1 MQKNNI
7 QFWYHPIM
15 GGTGLQSLLESLYP
29 NSFKLYTDGSDVDS
43 SVQNIITFF
52 WETHSAINLEAK
64 TNKPEFFELVSKLND
79 KGFYFLA
86 DYTTE
91 ANNNVDLDR
100 VEFLSKLVEC
110 GVGLT
115 RNFALTTNDS
125 THLNLVQHQYGIHN
139 INKIHF
145 PHFLISTPLE
155 MSKYITDISDRETIK
170 PTKDFL
176 CLNRRMQSHKFNMVK
191 HIWENGE
198 LDNTHFSWVCNKMDI
213 ESIKDE
219 PIISALGIDL
229 NNFQSMQLEGD
240 IMYGS
245 ELDTA
250 DEYLYTIN
258 PEWYYKSKVNIII
271 ETNAYNSPTHITEK
285 TLKSIFLETPF
296 VVFGTD
302 LHLDILQ
309 KYGFVIFDELTKYQ
323 PSNEKSVLDSA
334 KELAKIY
341 DCDYIRNVCRFNR
354 KVLLDTDNQR
364 RILET
369 YFIPSIK
376 TLNNI

>member
-15 GGTGLQSLLESLYP
+15 GGTGLQTLLESLYP

-52 WETHSAINLEAK
+52 WETHSAINLEVK
-64 TNKPEFFELVSKLND
+64 TNKPEFFELVSNLNN

-91 ANNNVDLDR
+91 ANNVVDLDR
-100 VEFLSKLVEC
+100 IEFLSKLVEC

-125 THLNLVQHQYGIHN
+125 THLNLVQHQYGNHT

-155 MSKYITDISDRETIK
+155 MSKYITDVSDRETTK

-229 NNFQSMQLEGD
+229 NNFQSIQLEGD

-271 ETNAYNSPTHITEK
+271 ETNAYDSPTHITEK

-302 LHLDILQ
+302 IHLDVLREI
-309 KYGFVIFDELTKYQ
+309 GFIVFDELTKYQ
-323 PSNEKSVLDSA
+323 PSDERSVLQSA
-334 KELAKIY
+334 RELAKIY

-369 YFIPSIK
+369 YFISSIK
-376 TLNNI
+376 TLNNT

>member
-29 NSFKLYTDGSDVDS
+29 NSFKLYTDDSDIDS
-43 SVQNIITFF
+43 SIQNIITFF

-64 TNKPEFFELVSKLND
+64 TNKPEFFELVSKLNN

-100 VEFLSKLVEC
+100 VEFLSKLLDC

-125 THLNLVQHQYGIHN
+125 THLNLVQHQYGIHT

-155 MSKYITDISDRETIK
+155 MGKYIIDVSDRETIT

-191 HIWENGE
+191 HIWENDE
-198 LDNTHFSWVCNKMDI
+198 LENTHLSWVCNKMDI

-229 NNFQSMQLEGD
+229 NNFQSIQLEDD

-296 VVFGTD
+296 VIFATD
-302 LHLDILQ
+302 LHLDVLQ
-309 KYGFVIFDELTKYQ
+309 KYGFVVFDEFTKYQ

-334 KELAKIY
+334 RELAKIY
-341 DCDYIRNVCRFNR
+341 DYDSIRNVCRFNR
-354 KVLLDTDNQR
+354 NVLLDTHNQR

-369 YFIPSIK
+369 YFISSIK
-376 TLNNI
+376 TLNNT

>member
-1 MQKNNI
+1 
-7 QFWYHPIM
+7 M
-15 GGTGLQSLLESLYP
+15 GGTGLQTLLESLYP

-52 WETHSAINLEAK
+52 WETHSAINLEVK
-64 TNKPEFFELVSKLND
+64 TNKPEFFELVSNLNN

-91 ANNNVDLDR
+91 ANNVVDLDR
-100 VEFLSKLVEC
+100 IEFLSKLVEC

-125 THLNLVQHQYGIHN
+125 THLNLVQHQYGNHT

-155 MSKYITDISDRETIK
+155 MSKYITDVSDRETTK

-229 NNFQSMQLEGD
+229 NNFQSIQLEGD

-271 ETNAYNSPTHITEK
+271 ETNAYDSPTHITEK

-302 LHLDILQ
+302 IHLDVLREI
-309 KYGFVIFDELTKYQ
+309 GFIVFDELTKYQ
-323 PSNEKSVLDSA
+323 PSDERSVLQSA
-334 KELAKIY
+334 RELAKIY

-369 YFIPSIK
+369 YFISSIK
-376 TLNNI
+376 TLNNT